1 MIFLRYGM
9 KTEKIGWSKMLLW
22 GMFGVALA
30 LGLLFVGCDN
40 GDGGGTGGG
49 GGGGVTIP
57 TELLGKWTSPD
68 TDSEYFVFT
77 APDQFEV
84 AGFLSFKDPVVS
96 IQGKKIIVGIMGW
109 VVCEDYTIN
118 TSVDPK
124 TITMTDGNAIN
135 IIDWVW
141 SAD

>member
-1 MIFLRYGM
+1 M
-9 KTEKIGWSKMLLW
+9 KKIWL
-22 GMFGVALA
+22 LA
-30 LGLLFVGCDN
+30 LIAGLLCIGLTGC
-40 GDGGGTGGG
+40 GDGAGTGGG
-49 GGGGVTIP
+49 GTGTGGVTLP
-57 TELLGKWTSPD
+57 TELLGKWTSPA

-96 IQGKKIIVGIMGW
+96 IQGKTIIVGIMGW
-109 VVCEDYTIN
+109 VVCDDYTIN

-124 TITMTDGNAIN
+124 TITMTGGNAIN